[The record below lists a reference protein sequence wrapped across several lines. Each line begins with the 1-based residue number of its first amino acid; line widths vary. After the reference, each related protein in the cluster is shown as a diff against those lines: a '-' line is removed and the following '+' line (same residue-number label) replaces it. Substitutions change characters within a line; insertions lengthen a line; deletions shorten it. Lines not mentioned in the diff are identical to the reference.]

1 MIKYWIL
8 SDKIRGKVFIP
19 KYYNPEIDARLEDL
33 RTTHD
38 LLSIREL
45 IDAKVL
51 SSDTGDEIGKNA
63 YGTGDI
69 PFVRTSDIANWEIK
83 TAPKQGVSKDI
94 YEEYAADQDVQ
105 EGDILVVR
113 DGTYLIGTNCFVTKV
128 DKELVYQSHLLK
140 LRVNQKA
147 DLDPHI
153 LFLALN
159 SRVVQNQIRSF
170 QFTADIID
178 TIGARFFDTVLAIPK
193 SASTRKSLAAR
204 TAAALNAR
212 MLGKAFVKYCPV
224 IVQQVLSSGSTESL
238 DRYLSASPDEI
249 IALLRQEAVTSEFG
263 EFEHFWL
270 SSSAIKDSILIPKYY
285 EPSISVELR
294 KLESHCELVSL
305 GELRSR
311 GVIEYDTGDEIGKI
325 AYGTGSYPF
334 LRTSDFANW
343 EIKHDPKHGVSR
355 EIYET
360 YAAHQDV
367 RANDILLVRDGTYL
381 VGSSCIVTPEDTSCL
396 FCGGLFKIRAVQA
409 DMLDPFLLLG
419 LLNSYI
425 VKRQIRT
432 KQFTRDVIDTLG
444 NRIDEIILPIPKASG
459 TRRAISSAIRN
470 MIESRIGARHAIAS
484 LAAEL
489 EDGSAAL
496 AA

>member
-19 KYYNPEIDARLEDL
+19 KYYNPEIDARLEEL

-38 LLSIREL
+38 LLSMREL
-45 IDAKVL
+45 LEAGVL
-51 SSDTGDEIGKNA
+51 SSDTGHEIGKNA

-94 YEEYAADQDVQ
+94 YEEYSTDQDVQ

-140 LRVNQKA
+140 LRVNRKA
-147 DLDPHI
+147 ALDPHL

-159 SRVVQNQIRSF
+159 SRIVQNQFRSF

-178 TIGARFFDTVLAIPK
+178 TIGARFFDTILAIPR
-193 SASTRKSLAAR
+193 AETIQTSLVAR

-224 IVQQVLSSGSTESL
+224 IMQEVLASGSTAAL
-238 DRYLSASPDEI
+238 DRYLSASPDEVV
-249 IALLRQEAVTSEFG
+249 ALLRQEAVTSEFG

-270 SSSAIKDSILIPKYY
+270 NSDAIKDAILIPKYY
-285 EPSISVELR
+285 EPSIQIELT
-294 KLESHCELVSL
+294 KLTPHCELVSL
-305 GELRSR
+305 GELRDR
-311 GVIEYDTGDEIGKI
+311 GIVEYQTGDEIGKL
-325 AYGTGSYPF
+325 AYGTGRYPF

-343 EIKHDPKHGVSR
+343 EIKHDPKHGVAR
-355 EIYET
+355 EIYES
-360 YAAHQDV
+360 YAVRQDV

-381 VGSSCIVTPEDTSCL
+381 VGSSCIITPEDTSCL
-396 FCGGLFKIRAVQA
+396 FCGGLFKIRAVQE
-409 DMLDPFLLLG
+409 DVLDPFLLLG

-444 NRIDEIILPIPKASG
+444 NRLDEIMLPIPKASG
-459 TRRAISSAIRN
+459 TRMAISSAIRN
-470 MIESRIGARHAIAS
+470 MIESRIAARHTIAS

-489 EDGSAAL
+489 EHGSAAL